1 MTCKSNKYGT
11 RGDLA
16 RFSSQPAQALLHRW
30 FRLFLARVEGGRNDF
45 FQFFEATRERE
56 ATLPGQRRK
65 IRRRP
70 GGVDAHPENRGR
82 REWPAELAWR
92 FEFRS
97 LVQGPAWPPTTMRH
111 ASRPFPAEGS
121 RRPGRGQSD

>member
-16 RFSSQPAQALLHRW
+16 RFSSQSAQALLHRW
-30 FRLFLARVEGGRNDF
+30 LRLFLARVEGGRNDF
-45 FQFFEATRERE
+45 FQFFEASRERE

-70 GGVDAHPENRGR
+70 GGADVRPENQGR
-82 REWPAELAWR
+82 LGWQAESAWR

-97 LVQGPAWPPTTMRH
+97 LV
-111 ASRPFPAEGS
+111 
-121 RRPGRGQSD
+121 